1 MLPPF
6 ECCLVNLILHE
17 SFIMG
22 YLFTHSEWRTS
33 FYNVSFVN
41 KIVETVETRKTFTK
55 DKNLGDKI
63 DAVLTNKW
71 LGIPIF
77 AVVMFLVFQISH
89 VWVGT
94 PIAELLV
101 GWM

>member
-33 FYNVSFVN
+33 FYNVSYISGLLFKYIGKDFYAFINFIIGDN
-41 KIVETVETRKTFTK
+41 KGRQKPQALFC
-55 DKNLGDKI
+55 G
-63 DAVLTNKW
+63 
-71 LGIPIF
+71 
-77 AVVMFLVFQISH
+77 
-89 VWVGT
+89 
-94 PIAELLV
+94 
-101 GWM
+101 